1 MATIGRFVGVN
12 KHLSLEIPDLVGATR
27 DATALWALSKD
38 NFKDVDAE
46 LIVDEN
52 ATVENIRKALL
63 DSLTNTTEEDNL
75 ILAFS
80 GHGTRNHRIVA
91 HDTDLSQ
98 LNASTISM
106 SDLAESFRLT
116 KAKSVIFILDCCFSG
131 AAPARVLDQT
141 PASREIPFS
150 TGSINGKGRVLITAS
165 GLDEPAYEHAGYRHG
180 ILTYSI
186 IKVLTNAQGN
196 VALLNVMDQVMEQ
209 VKSTGA
215 AIGCSQTPIAFN
227 LVEGGLTI
235 PAFIPGH
242 LFRSH
247 FPETVGIKIDSAISG
262 LHVFGLPDVVL
273 TEWEKNFSAGLN
285 SLQLEAVNEYR
296 ILDGES
302 LLVVA
307 PTSAGK
313 TFVGEMAAIKAIS
326 EGRKAIFLLPYRS
339 LVNEKYDTFSA
350 LYSDRLNMRVIR
362 CTGDF
367 LDETRSFLMGKFD
380 IAVFTFE
387 MFLSLAINNS
397 AILSRIGLVVLDEAQ
412 FITDDGRGIVVELI
426 LTRLRVI
433 REQGIRP
440 QLIALSATIGSI
452 NRFDEWLG
460 VHSFIT
466 SARPVP
472 LEMGI
477 LDRSGQLDYLD
488 PDGNRQIS
496 QLLPSGTIHQR
507 GSKASSQDILVP
519 LTRHLINN
527 EQTQEK
533 ILIFRNTRGAAEGCA
548 NYLANEL
555 ALPSANE
562 VIEALPEHDLST
574 TSSRLRTTLACG
586 VAFHNSNLTRDERI
600 LIERSFRDPN
610 GNVRVLVA
618 TTTVAAGINTPAS
631 TVILVEHDFPW
642 ENKPFSV
649 AEVKNMAG
657 RAGRLGYREAGRAII
672 LASSPY
678 ERTELFQRYVLGKP
692 EDIRSSFQSSKVG
705 TWLLRLLAQV
715 KKVKAT
721 ELIPL
726 INNTYGGFLATIK
739 DPEWQ
744 RQTQAYLTELVPQLV
759 SAGLLSEENE
769 EVSLTLLG
777 QVCGESSLSLES
789 SIRLIQL
796 LRSLNMS
803 SIRPLHLMALIQSL
817 SELDDHYVP
826 IFRKGQRESV
836 WPSELDRNIGY
847 PISQLLQKGAQD
859 YWGYYGRAKRACIL
873 LDWIQGLSIESL
885 ERRYTT
891 NPFHSVG
898 AGDIRGIADSTRF
911 HLRSA
916 YNIASM
922 LLPGKAS
929 YPDESDQLLQQLE
942 LGVPPTVIPLLTLP
956 FLFTRGEYLVLGTN
970 GVSSVED
977 FWSLSTDRLKELLG
991 NTRSKEVESYKNRNS

>member
-1 MATIGRFVGVN
+1 MTTIARFVGIN
-12 KHLSLEIPDLVGATR
+12 KHLSPEVPDLGGATR
-27 DATALWALSKD
+27 DAVALWAL
-38 NFKDVDAE
+38 FKDTFKNIDAE
-46 LIVDEN
+46 LIVDHD
-52 ATVENIRKALL
+52 ATVENIRTSLL
-63 DSLTNTTEEDNL
+63 DTLTNATDEDNL

-91 HDTDLSQ
+91 HDTDLNQ

-106 SDLAESFRLT
+106 ADLADRFRRT
-116 KAKSVIFILDCCFSG
+116 KARSVIFILDCCFSG

-150 TGSINGKGRVLITAS
+150 TASIKGKGRVLITAS
-165 GLDEPAYEHAGYRHG
+165 GLDEPAYEHPGYRHG

-186 IKVLTNAQGN
+186 VKILTNAKGN
-196 VALLNVMDQVMEQ
+196 VPLPTIMDQVMEQ
-209 VKSTGA
+209 VRSTA
-215 AIGCSQTPIAFN
+215 TALSCSQTPIAFN

-235 PAFIPGH
+235 DALVPGQ

-247 FPETVGIKIDSAISG
+247 FPETVGIKIDSEISG
-262 LHVFGLPDVVL
+262 LRVFGLPETVL
-273 TEWEKNFSAGLN
+273 TEWEKNFSDGLN
-285 SLQLEAVNEYR
+285 SLQLEAINEYR

-326 EGRKAIFLLPYRS
+326 EGRKAVFLLPYRS

-350 LYSDRLNMRVIR
+350 LYGDRLNMRVIR

-367 LDETRSFLMGKFD
+367 LDETRSFLLGKFD

-387 MFLSLAINNS
+387 MFLSLAINNP
-397 AILSRIGLVVLDEAQ
+397 AILSRIGLIVLDEAQ

-460 VHSFIT
+460 VRSLIT
-466 SARPVP
+466 STRPVP

-477 LDRSGQLDYLD
+477 LDRSGQFDYLD
-488 PDGNRQIS
+488 QNGNKEVS
-496 QLLPSGTIHQR
+496 QLIPSGAIYQR
-507 GSKASSQDILVP
+507 GSRPSSQDILVP
-519 LTRHLINN
+519 LARHLFDN
-527 EQTQEK
+527 EQKQEK
-533 ILIFRNTRGAAEGCA
+533 LLVFRNTRGAAEGCA

-562 VIEALPEHDLST
+562 VIEALPVHDLST
-574 TSSRLRTTLACG
+574 TSSRLRATLANG

-600 LIERSFRDPN
+600 LVERSFRDPK

-631 TVILVEHDFPW
+631 TVVLVEHDFPW

-657 RAGRLGYREAGRAII
+657 RAGRLGFREAGRAVL

-678 ERTELFQRYVLGKP
+678 EGNELFQRYVIGKP
-692 EDIRSSFQSSKVG
+692 EDIRSSFQSNQVG

-715 KKVKAT
+715 KKVKST

-744 RQTQAYLTELVPQLV
+744 RQTQAYLTELVPKLV
-759 SAGLLSEENE
+759 SAGLLSEEDQ

-796 LRSLNMS
+796 LRSLDMD
-803 SIRPLHLMALIQSL
+803 SIRPLHLMALIQAL
-817 SELDDHYVP
+817 SELDDHFVP
-826 IFRKGQRESV
+826 IFRKGQREAV
-836 WPSELDRNIGY
+836 WPGELDRSVGY
-847 PISQLLQKGAQD
+847 PISPLLQKGAQD

-885 ERRYTT
+885 ERRFTT

-916 YNIASM
+916 YSIASM

-929 YPDESDQLLQQLE
+929 FPDESDQLLQQLE
-942 LGVPPTVIPLLTLP
+942 LGVPATVIPLLTLP
-956 FLFTRGEYLVLGTN
+956 FLFTRGEYLVLATN
-970 GVSSVED
+970 GISSVDE
-977 FWSLSTDRLKELLG
+977 FWLLTTDQLKELLG
-991 NTRSKEVESYKNRNS
+991 NARSLEVESYKKRNS